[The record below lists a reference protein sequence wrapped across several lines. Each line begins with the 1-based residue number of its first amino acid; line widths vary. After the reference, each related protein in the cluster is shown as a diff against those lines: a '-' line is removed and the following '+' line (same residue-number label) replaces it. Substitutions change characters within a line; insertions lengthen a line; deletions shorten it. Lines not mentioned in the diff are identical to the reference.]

1 VTESYNIT
9 TLLNGRNFQRIVK
22 MGKKPL
28 ENRVENNSHK
38 KEKCETFFFFCFFF
52 FSFRISVS
60 EERKKKRTSMRFP
73 YITIF
78 KSIPKQNII
87 PTHLYSSLKPE
98 LSSPILP
105 SQTFFSFSKQPTLNF
120 FPIFYPYNP

>member
-38 KEKCETFFFFCFFF
+38 KEKCETFFFFLFFF
-52 FSFRISVS
+52 FHSEFRFLKKGKKKEHQCDFRTLPSSNQYQNRIS
-60 EERKKKRTSMRFP
+60 FQP
-73 YITIF
+73 IYI
-78 KSIPKQNII
+78 P
-87 PTHLYSSLKPE
+87 H
-98 LSSPILP
+98 
-105 SQTFFSFSKQPTLNF
+105 
-120 FPIFYPYNP
+120 